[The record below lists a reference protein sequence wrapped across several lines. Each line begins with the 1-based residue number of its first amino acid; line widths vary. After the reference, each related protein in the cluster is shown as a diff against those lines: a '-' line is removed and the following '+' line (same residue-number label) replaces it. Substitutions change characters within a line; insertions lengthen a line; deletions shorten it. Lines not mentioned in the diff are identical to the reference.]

1 MSDGSRSISLSERDL
16 QNKLFQCIIDNNNS
30 NSPFFSRELRWP
42 TSTTAKNLRILKQNS
57 TDINLI
63 LSLKIYCKKH

>member
-1 MSDGSRSISLSERDL
+1 MSDGSRSISLTERDL

-30 NSPFFSRELRWP
+30 TWPFFSRELRWP
-42 TSTTAKNLRILKQNS
+42 TSITAKNLRILKQNS
-57 TDINLI
+57 IDINLI

>member
-16 QNKLFQCIIDNNNS
+16 HNKLFQCILDKNNS
-30 NSPFFSRELRWP
+30 ELRWP
-42 TSTTAKNLRILKQNS
+42 TSITAKNLRMLKQNS